1 MNNSSI
7 KEAYTYYKKNSKATE
22 IIDLSSYRKLMNSFN
37 TFLMRKVLEGH
48 EIILPNRM
56 GRISVQGVHQNIRVD
71 DNGNIK
77 GTRIDWHSTKN
88 LWATDPE
95 HAQKKTLVYFF
106 NEHSDGVKYSFKW
119 SKNNVPV
126 QNKNYYTFIPSRH
139 NKRTLAKL
147 IKNGI
152 EYHIK

>member
-7 KEAYTYYKKNSKATE
+7 KEAYNYYKKHKT
-22 IIDLSSYRKLMNSFN
+22 SSNLLTISDYRKLMNSFN
-37 TFLMRKVLEGH
+37 TFIMKKILEGN
-48 EIILPNRM
+48 EVILPCRM
-56 GRISVQGVHQNIRVD
+56 GRMSIQGIHQNIRLD
-71 DNGNIK
+71 EYGNIK
-77 GTRIDWHSTKN
+77 GTRIDWFSTKG

-95 HAQKKTLVYFF
+95 HAKKKTLIYFF
-106 NEHSDGVKYSFKW
+106 NEHSEGIKYSFKW

-147 IKNGI
+147 IKGGA
-152 EYHIK
+152 EYFIK